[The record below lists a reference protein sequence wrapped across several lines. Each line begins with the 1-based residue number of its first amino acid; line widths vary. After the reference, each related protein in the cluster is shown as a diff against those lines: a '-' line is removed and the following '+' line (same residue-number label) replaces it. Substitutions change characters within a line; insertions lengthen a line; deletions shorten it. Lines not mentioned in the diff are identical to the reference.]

1 MRLKKS
7 HTRDLF
13 TYSVHAKY
21 MTHLSSIASVQSRR
35 SSWSCYSR
43 LTLQPDH
50 TRRIHG
56 TTSCNIC
63 SLSSRLLALRKWRY
77 YLISLTT
84 TVGQNSSEEISTIL
98 RATFYQILAK
108 YGRSLVVYFSA
119 LPFHR
124 ELVMKPFDLT
134 WLVCSVFHS
143 RDTRAYVSS

>member
-56 TTSCNIC
+56 TISCNIC
-63 SLSSRLLALRKWRY
+63 SLSSRRIAITKWRY
-77 YLISLTT
+77 YLISLST
-84 TVGQNSSEEISTIL
+84 TVGQNSSKEISTIL

-108 YGRSLVVYFSA
+108 CRKSLVVYFSA
-119 LPFHR
+119 LPFA
-124 ELVMKPFDLT
+124 FDHPQGYKKT
-134 WLVCSVFHS
+134 
-143 RDTRAYVSS
+143 T